1 MKKVF
6 VITIGLL
13 MAVSTFGQS
22 IKVTPAL
29 KKGMVK
35 TYIKT
40 TSTTAAGQTV
50 NSTSEQT

>member
-6 VITIGLL
+6 ALSIGLL
-13 MAVSTFGQS
+13 MAVSVFGQS

-35 TYIKT
+35 TYMVET
-40 TSTTAAGQTV
+40 TATAAGQTV
-50 NSTSEQT
+50 TMNA